1 MAQNIQAHKTV
12 KELTVEELKRQ
23 LVTAD
28 YGGKEWKEICLNELV
43 NRNITFVNWLRKTF
57 TK

>member
-1 MAQNIQAHKTV
+1 MSQQGPKT
-12 KELTVEELKRQ
+12 LTNEELKKQ
-23 LVTAD
+23 IITAD

-43 NRNITFVNWLRKTF
+43 DRNITFTNWLRKTF